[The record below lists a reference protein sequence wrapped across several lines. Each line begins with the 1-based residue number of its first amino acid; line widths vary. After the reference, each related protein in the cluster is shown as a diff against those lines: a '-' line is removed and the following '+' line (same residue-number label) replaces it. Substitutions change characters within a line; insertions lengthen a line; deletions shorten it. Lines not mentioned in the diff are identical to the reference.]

1 MIMGIIRS
9 KEFWIGAA
17 VGYFLLPR
25 VAVLVKGQLA
35 SMRGSTAAA

>member
-1 MIMGIIRS
+1 MGIIRS

-25 VAVLVKGQLA
+25 AVTFVRAQVASA
-35 SMRGSTAAA
+35 RGTAAA